1 MIGLIMMSVTFLK
14 VISWFWGPYIGP
26 LFFLIKLNNVG
37 WQEPLVDCEI
47 LVVVKT
53 WNLIEV

>member
-1 MIGLIMMSVTFLK
+1 MIMMSVTFLK
-14 VISWFWGPYIGP
+14 VISWFWGPYVGP